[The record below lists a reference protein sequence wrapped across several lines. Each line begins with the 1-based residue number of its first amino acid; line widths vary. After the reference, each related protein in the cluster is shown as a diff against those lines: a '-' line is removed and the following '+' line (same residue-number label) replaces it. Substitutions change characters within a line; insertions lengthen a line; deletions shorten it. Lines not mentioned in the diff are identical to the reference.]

1 MKRKG
6 YNPSEDDVPVILAIH
21 NLVNEK
27 GWSKVR
33 EWESLA
39 GCLNPKLKRF
49 IGRPKDLTPK
59 ARFLNFLGYS
69 LPFDR
74 HDWII
79 DRDDGTEVRY
89 VIDFYTGHQHK
100 YGSQPLAPI
109 AMHLDVR
116 PALDSVRSIYERID
130 YFYRVNFRPNSFPRI
145 NIEKGNHS

>member
-33 EWESLA
+33 EWEALA
-39 GCLNPKLKRF
+39 GCINPKLKRF

-59 ARFLNFLGYS
+59 ARFLNWLGYS

-79 DRDDGTEVRY
+79 NRDDGT
-89 VIDFYTGHQHK
+89 
-100 YGSQPLAPI
+100 
-109 AMHLDVR
+109 DVR
-116 PALDSVRSIYERID
+116 
-130 YFYRVNFRPNSFPRI
+130 F
-145 NIEKGNHS
+145 KQ